1 MPGRV
6 TVTIDGIEI
15 EAAAGELVIK
25 VAQDHGIY
33 VPRFCWHERMKPVGM
48 CRMCLVEIEGQRGLP
63 PACTA
68 TVTDGMVVHTQTPG
82 VKKAQ
87 EGVLEFLLINHP
99 LDCPVCDRGGECP
112 LQDLTFGYGPGESR
126 FVEEKRHFAKPL
138 PISDLV
144 LLDRERCILCARCT
158 RFADE
163 VAGDPL
169 IQFVER
175 GAEMQVLTFPNQPF
189 TSYFSGNTVQICP
202 VGALLAAPYRF
213 RARPWDLSSVETSC
227 QLCSL
232 GCRIALQ
239 SSADRLVRALGV
251 DSEPLNH
258 GWLCDKG
265 RFAFDYV
272 HHAARIDEP
281 QVRGVD
287 GTRVEA
293 TWPEALDA
301 AASGLAGALD
311 RGGPASVAV
320 IGGARGT
327 NEDAYAW
334 ARFAKG
340 VLKTDNVDC
349 QVGDG
354 LPAEVVTGM
363 PRGRLS
369 DCDTARAIVLI
380 APDLKE
386 ELAVTYLRV
395 KRAAVDLKVPLIE
408 ISAVGTGLTRYA
420 KVALRHLPGEAAGL
434 AERLAALVAAAP
446 AAPASAAPGE
456 PMAAAA
462 APGEP
467 TPADGAAPQE
477 PAPAG
482 GPAAS
487 AGSVEDTA
495 NPRDAGPPAGEPP
508 AAAAAES
515 VAAPAEPAAVSP
527 ATPPAEAD
535 AVPPLGSQ
543 SDTDLETVATL
554 LRGEPGDE
562 RPVIVILGRPSLAE
576 PADATAAAASALRS
590 VPGVRFLSAL
600 RRNNVHGGLDLGLA
614 PGFLP
619 GRVSL
624 DAGRA
629 WFEAAWGGVPAERG
643 LDTAGILTA
652 AAEGR
657 LQALILLGAD
667 PLSDFPDRDLARRAL
682 AKAPFVVAVDAFP
695 TPSTDAAHVFLPV
708 ALAGEKRGTTTNLEG
723 RLLRLARKVTPPG
736 TAMEDWRVAVEL
748 ALRLGVD
755 FDLEA
760 VDEVTDEIAR
770 LAPAHA
776 GADTALLRRA
786 VDGAVIPLG
795 ELEDPVLGGPAHAIS
810 PTADSDPG
818 VVGGPIESLG
828 VMRGSSSAY
837 GTAPPTGSTVTLAP
851 PSRSGAQ
858 PGEGL
863 TPPPIHRW
871 DGQVP
876 QSSAPVAD
884 NRTGTDAGGTGLLL
898 WSARKL
904 YDPGVVVTHS
914 GAVSGLADVAAVRLH
929 PDELGRLGIAAGTSV
944 RVTSPRG
951 SVTLTTAADK
961 AIPAGVAWMPP
972 GAAADLIDA
981 AAVTV
986 VSVEPADG

>member
-1 MPGRV
+1 MPAGRV
-6 TVTIDGIEI
+6 TVTIDGVEM
-15 EAAAGELVIK
+15 EAEGGALVIK

-33 VPRFCWHERMKPVGM
+33 IPRFCWHERMKPVGM

-126 FVEEKRHFAKPL
+126 FVEEKRHFAKPI
-138 PISDLV
+138 PISELV

-175 GAEMQVLTFPNQPF
+175 GSEMQVLTFPNQPF

-213 RARPWDLSSVETSC
+213 QARPWDLSSVETSC

-232 GCRIALQ
+232 NCRVALQ

-272 HHAARIDEP
+272 HSTDRIVEP
-281 QVRGVD
+281 QVRGID
-287 GTRVEA
+287 GARAEG

-301 AASGLAGALD
+301 AAAGLAGALE
-311 RGGPASVAV
+311 RSGPSSVAV

-354 LPAEVVTGM
+354 LPAEVVTGL
-363 PRGRLS
+363 PRARLS
-369 DCDTARAIVLI
+369 DCDTARAIVLL

-408 ISAVGTGLTRYA
+408 ISAAETGLTRFA
-420 KVALRHLPGEAAGL
+420 DVVLRHLPGEAASL
-434 AERLAALVAAAP
+434 AERLAALVPQAPAPAQPAATPAESSGEPAAEASSAPPTEPPGPSAPAEPPDDPQAESIAAEAAP
-446 AAPASAAPGE
+446 AAISPATDPAEPGVVSS
-456 PMAAAA
+456 
-462 APGEP
+462 P
-467 TPADGAAPQE
+467 TG
-477 PAPAG
+477 
-482 GPAAS
+482 
-487 AGSVEDTA
+487 
-495 NPRDAGPPAGEPP
+495 DAETELR
-508 AAAAAES
+508 AAAE
-515 VAAPAEPAAVSP
+515 
-527 ATPPAEAD
+527 
-535 AVPPLGSQ
+535 
-543 SDTDLETVATL
+543 L
-554 LRGEPGDE
+554 LRGGSDDD

-576 PADATAAAASALRS
+576 PAGATVAAAAALRDI
-590 VPGVRFLSAL
+590 PGVRFLSAL
-600 RRNNVHGGLDLGLA
+600 RRSNVHGGIDLGLA

-619 GRVSL
+619 GRVTL

-629 WFEAAWGGVPAERG
+629 WFEAAWGGAPAERG
-643 LDTAGILTA
+643 LDTTGILRA
-652 AAEGR
+652 AADGR
-657 LQALILLGAD
+657 LGALVLLGAD

-682 AKAPFVVAVDAFP
+682 SSVPFIVAVDAFP

-776 GADTALLRRA
+776 GADAALLRRA

-795 ELEDPVLGGPAHAIS
+795 EVEEPVFGGPAHAIS
-810 PTADSDPG
+810 PAADSDPG
-818 VVGGPIESLG
+818 IIGGPIESL
-828 VMRGSSSAY
+828 VITAGSSSAY
-837 GTAPPTGSTVTLAP
+837 GTAPPSSTMVGTGA
-851 PSRSGAQ
+851 PSRSGAH

-863 TPPPIHRW
+863 TPPPVHRW
-871 DGQVP
+871 DGGAVP
-876 QSSAPVAD
+876 GTAEAASDGAD
-884 NRTGTDAGGTGLLL
+884 GSGLRL
-898 WSARKL
+898 WASRKL
-904 YDPGVVVTHS
+904 YSPSVAVTHS
-914 GAVSGLADVAAVRLH
+914 AAVGALASPAVVRLH
-929 PDELGRLGIAAGTSV
+929 PDELSRMGMASGAPV
-944 RVTSPRG
+944 QVTSPRG
-951 SVTLTTAADK
+951 AVTLPADADK
-961 AIPAGVAWMPP
+961 GIPP
-972 GAAADLIDA
+972 GVVWMAAAAAADLIDVA
-981 AAVTV
+981 SATF
-986 VSVEPADG
+986 VSVEVGVGG

>member
-1 MPGRV
+1 VPGRV
-6 TVTIDGIEI
+6 TVTIDGVEM
-15 EAAAGELVIK
+15 EADAGELVIK

-33 VPRFCWHERMKPVGM
+33 IPRFCWHERMKPVGM
-48 CRMCLVEIEGQRGLP
+48 CRMCLVEVEGQRGLP

-68 TVTDGMVVHTQTPG
+68 TVTDGMVVHTETPG

-202 VGALLAAPYRF
+202 VGALLASPYRF
-213 RARPWDLSSVETSC
+213 RARPWDLSSVESSC
-227 QLCSL
+227 QVCSV
-232 GCRIALQ
+232 GCRVALQ
-239 SSADRLVRALGV
+239 SSADRLVRSLGV
-251 DSEPLNH
+251 DSEPVNH

-265 RFAFDYV
+265 RFGFDFI
-272 HHAARIDEP
+272 HAPDRITEP
-281 QVRGVD
+281 QARGVD
-287 GTRVEA
+287 SVRGEA

-301 AASGLAGALD
+301 AAAGLAGALE
-311 RGGPASVAV
+311 RGGPSSVAV

-354 LPAEVVTGM
+354 LPAEVVTGV
-363 PRGRLS
+363 PRARLS
-369 DCDTARAIVLI
+369 DCDNARAIVLL

-386 ELAVTYLRV
+386 ELPVAYLRV

-420 KVALRHLPGEAAGL
+420 RTSLRHLPGEAGPL
-434 AERLAALVAAAP
+434 AAQLAALISAAPTPASPVAPAAESAAAP
-446 AAPASAAPGE
+446 V
-456 PMAAAA
+456 
-462 APGEP
+462 
-467 TPADGAAPQE
+467 E
-477 PAPAG
+477 PAAISPAT
-482 GPAAS
+482 
-487 AGSVEDTA
+487 D
-495 NPRDAGPPAGEPP
+495 
-508 AAAAAES
+508 
-515 VAAPAEPAAVSP
+515 PAEPGAGSSARESDPELAAV
-527 ATPPAEAD
+527 AA
-535 AVPPLGSQ
+535 
-543 SDTDLETVATL
+543 L

-562 RPVIVILGRPSLAE
+562 RPVIVIIGRPSVAE
-576 PADATAAAASALRS
+576 PADATVAAAAALRNI
-590 VPGVRFLSAL
+590 PGVRFLSAL
-600 RRNNVHGGLDLGLA
+600 RRSNVHGALDLGLA

-619 GRVSL
+619 GRVTL

-629 WFEAAWGGVPAERG
+629 WFEAAWGGVPTERG
-643 LDTAGILTA
+643 LDTAGMLAA

-657 LQALILLGAD
+657 LQALVLLGAD

-682 AKAPFVVAVDAFP
+682 AKVPFVLAVDAFP

-748 ALRLGVD
+748 ALRLGAD

-770 LAPAHA
+770 LAPAHQ
-776 GADTALLRRA
+776 GADAALLRRA

-795 ELEDPVLGGPAHAIS
+795 ELEEPVLGGPAHRIS
-810 PTADSDPG
+810 PAADSDPG
-818 VVGGPIESLG
+818 VIGGPIESLV

-837 GTAPPTGSTVTLAP
+837 GTAPPAGDTITLAP
-851 PSRSGAQ
+851 PSRSGAH

-863 TPPPIHRW
+863 TPPPLHEW
-871 DGQVP
+871 DGCLP
-876 QSSAPVAD
+876 GSPAD
-884 NRTGTDAGGTGLLL
+884 SGSPAATGVRLPEYSGNRTPEQEVGPAGGNGRLHL
-898 WSARKL
+898 WSTRKL
-904 YDPGVVVTHS
+904 YAPGVTVTHS
-914 GAVSGLADVAAVRLH
+914 AAVSGLAATATVRLH
-929 PDELGRLGIAAGTSV
+929 PGEIGRLGLSAGGTAQAS
-944 RVTSPRG
+944 SPRG
-951 SVTLTTAADK
+951 EVTLPVASDTTV
-961 AIPAGVAWMPP
+961 PAGVAWMPVH
-972 GAAADLIDA
+972 AAADLIDIA
-981 AAVTV
+981 AAVTK
-986 VSVEPADG
+986 VSLQPAADPPDPSGAEVDHG

>member
-6 TVTIDGIEI
+6 TVTIDDVEMQ
-15 EAAAGELVIK
+15 ADAGELVIK

-33 VPRFCWHERMKPVGM
+33 IPRFCWHERMKPVGM

-68 TVTDGMVVHTQTPG
+68 TVTDGMVVHTGTPL

-126 FVEEKRHFAKPL
+126 FVEEKRHFAKPI

-232 GCRIALQ
+232 NCRVALQ
-239 SSADRLVRALGV
+239 SSADRLVRTLGV

-272 HHAARIDEP
+272 HHPDRIVEP
-281 QVRGVD
+281 QLRGID
-287 GTRVEA
+287 GQRISGP
-293 TWPEALDA
+293 WPEALDA
-301 AASGLAGALD
+301 AAAGLAGALD
-311 RGGPASVAV
+311 RGGPSSVAV

-349 QVGDG
+349 QMGDG
-354 LPAEVVTGM
+354 LPADVVTGM
-363 PRGRLS
+363 PRACLS
-369 DCDTARAIVLI
+369 DCDTARAIVLL

-408 ISAVGTGLTRYA
+408 ISPVESGLTRYA
-420 KVALRHLPGEAAGL
+420 TKVVTDVD
-434 AERLAALVAAAP
+434 AALP
-446 AAPASAAPGE
+446 FLKL
-456 PMAAAA
+456 
-462 APGEP
+462 
-467 TPADGAAPQE
+467 QE
-477 PAPAG
+477 
-482 GPAAS
+482 
-487 AGSVEDTA
+487 
-495 NPRDAGPPAGEPP
+495 
-508 AAAAAES
+508 
-515 VAAPAEPAAVSP
+515 
-527 ATPPAEAD
+527 
-535 AVPPLGSQ
+535 
-543 SDTDLETVATL
+543 
-554 LRGEPGDE
+554 GDE

-576 PADATAAAASALRS
+576 PADATVAAATALRN

-600 RRNNVHGGLDLGLA
+600 RRSNVHGALDLGLA

-619 GRVSL
+619 GRVTL

-629 WFEAAWGGVPAERG
+629 WFEAAWGGVPAEQG

-657 LQALILLGAD
+657 IEALVLVGAD

-682 AKAPFVVAVDAFP
+682 NTVPFLVAVDAFP
-695 TPSTDAAHVFLPV
+695 TPSTDLAHVFLPV

-736 TAMEDWRVAVEL
+736 TAMEDWRVAGEL

-770 LAPAHA
+770 LAPAHL
-776 GADTALLRRA
+776 GADAALLRRA
-786 VDGAVIPLG
+786 ADGAVIPLG
-795 ELEDPVLGGPAHAIS
+795 EVEELVLGGPSHPIS
-810 PTADSDPG
+810 PAADSDPG
-818 VVGGPIESLG
+818 IIGGPIESL
-828 VMRGSSSAY
+828 VVERGSASAY
-837 GTAPPTGSTVTLAP
+837 GTAPPAHGGTTTLAA
-851 PSRSGAQ
+851 PSRTGAH

-863 TPPPIHRW
+863 APPPVHRW
-871 DGQVP
+871 EGTNGAGGGDG
-876 QSSAPVAD
+876 A
-884 NRTGTDAGGTGLLL
+884 TGTGLRL
-898 WSARKL
+898 WVSRKL
-904 YDPGVVVTHS
+904 YSPGVTVTHS
-914 GAVSGLADVAAVRLH
+914 EAVAGLAAPAVARLH
-929 PDELGRLGIAAGTSV
+929 PDELGRLGMASGAPL
-944 RVTSPRG
+944 RVTSARG
-951 SVTLTTAADK
+951 AVTLVASADQ
-961 AIPAGVAWMPP
+961 GVPP
-972 GAAADLIDA
+972 GTVWLPSAEAADLIDVA
-981 AAVTV
+981 TATFVN
-986 VSVEPADG
+986 VEVGVGG

>member
-1 MPGRV
+1 
-6 TVTIDGIEI
+6 
-15 EAAAGELVIK
+15 
-25 VAQDHGIY
+25 
-33 VPRFCWHERMKPVGM
+33 MKPVGM

-68 TVTDGMVVHTQTPG
+68 TVTDGMVVHTETPG

-213 RARPWDLSSVETSC
+213 RARPWDLSSVESSC
-227 QLCSL
+227 QLCSV
-232 GCRIALQ
+232 GCRVALQ
-239 SSADRLVRALGV
+239 SSGDRLVRSLGV
-251 DSEPLNH
+251 DSEPVNH

-265 RFAFDYV
+265 RFGFDFI
-272 HHAARIDEP
+272 HAADRITEP
-281 QVRGVD
+281 KVQGVD
-287 GTRVEA
+287 GARCEG

-301 AASGLAGALD
+301 AAAGLAGALE
-311 RGGPASVAV
+311 RGGPSSVAV

-340 VLKTDNVDC
+340 VMKTDNVDC

-354 LPAEVVTGM
+354 LPAEVVCGL
-363 PRGRLS
+363 PRARLS
-369 DCDTARAIVLI
+369 DCDGARAIVLLG
-380 APDLKE
+380 PDLKE
-386 ELAVTYLRV
+386 EVPVAYLRV

-420 KVALRHLPGEAAGL
+420 KTSLRHLPGEAGSL
-434 AERLAALVAAAP
+434 AERLAAMVSATP
-446 AAPASAAPGE
+446 AASAASAAP
-456 PMAAAA
+456 
-462 APGEP
+462 
-467 TPADGAAPQE
+467 
-477 PAPAG
+477 
-482 GPAAS
+482 
-487 AGSVEDTA
+487 V
-495 NPRDAGPPAGEPP
+495 
-508 AAAAAES
+508 
-515 VAAPAEPAAVSP
+515 EPAAVSP
-527 ATPPAEAD
+527 ATDPAEAGTVSSPGAASD
-535 AVPPLGSQ
+535 DELAAVA
-543 SDTDLETVATL
+543 EL

-562 RPVIVILGRPSLAE
+562 RPVIVILGRPSVAE
-576 PADATAAAASALRS
+576 PADATLAAASALARI
-590 VPGVRFLSAL
+590 PGVRFLSAL
-600 RRNNVHGGLDLGLA
+600 RRSNVHGALDLGLA

-619 GRVSL
+619 GRVTL

-629 WFEAAWGGVPAERG
+629 WFEAAWGGAPAGPG
-643 LDTAGILTA
+643 LDTAGILAA

-657 LQALILLGAD
+657 LQALVVLGAD

-682 AKAPFVVAVDAFP
+682 AKVPFVLAVDAFP
-695 TPSTDAAHVFLPV
+695 TPSTDAASVFLPV
-708 ALAGEKRGTTTNLEG
+708 ALYGEKRGTTTNLEG

-748 ALRLGVD
+748 ALRLGAD

-770 LAPAHA
+770 LAPAHQ
-776 GADTALLRRA
+776 GANAALLRRA

-795 ELEDPVLGGPAHAIS
+795 EVEEPVLGGPAHPIS
-810 PTADSDPG
+810 PAADSDPG
-818 VVGGPIESLG
+818 TVGGPIESLV

-837 GTAPPTGSTVTLAP
+837 GTSPPTSGTLTLAP
-851 PSRSGAQ
+851 PSRSGAH
-858 PGEGL
+858 PPEGM

-871 DGQVP
+871 DGPPGGGRPAAQV
-876 QSSAPVAD
+876 AA
-884 NRTGTDAGGTGLLL
+884 TGLLTAGGFRL
-898 WSARKL
+898 WAGHKL
-904 YDPGVVVTHS
+904 YDPGVTVTRS
-914 GAVSGLADVAAVRLH
+914 AAVSGLAAPAVVRLH
-929 PDELGRLGIAAGTSV
+929 PDELRRLGVGAGASV

-951 SVTLTTAADK
+951 SLTLPAVGDRAV
-961 AIPAGVAWMPP
+961 PAGVAWIAA
-972 GAAADLIDA
+972 GAAADLVDA
-981 AAVTV
+981 ADVTTV
-986 VSVEPADG
+986 NVEVAGG

>member
-1 MPGRV
+1 VPGRV
-6 TVTIDGIEI
+6 TVTIDGVEM
-15 EAAAGELVIK
+15 EAEAGELVIK
-25 VAQDHGIY
+25 VAQDRGIY
-33 VPRFCWHERMKPVGM
+33 IPRFCWHERMKPVGM

-126 FVEEKRHFAKPL
+126 FVEEKRHFAKPI

-189 TSYFSGNTVQICP
+189 ISYFSGNTVQICP

-232 GCRIALQ
+232 NCRVALQ
-239 SSADRLVRALGV
+239 SSADRLVRTLGV

-272 HHAARIDEP
+272 HHADRIVEP
-281 QVRGVD
+281 QVRGID
-287 GTRVEA
+287 GQRVEA
-293 TWPEALDA
+293 AWPEALDA
-301 AASGLAGALD
+301 AAAGLTTAFD
-311 RGGPASVAV
+311 RGGSASVAV

-354 LPAEVVTGM
+354 LPADVVTGM
-363 PRGRLS
+363 PRARLS
-369 DCDTARAIVLI
+369 DCDTARAIVVL

-408 ISAVGTGLTRYA
+408 ISSVRTGLTRYA
-420 KVALRHLPGEAAGL
+420 TRVVTDVD
-434 AERLAALVAAAP
+434 AALP
-446 AAPASAAPGE
+446 FLKL
-456 PMAAAA
+456 
-462 APGEP
+462 
-467 TPADGAAPQE
+467 QE
-477 PAPAG
+477 
-482 GPAAS
+482 
-487 AGSVEDTA
+487 
-495 NPRDAGPPAGEPP
+495 
-508 AAAAAES
+508 
-515 VAAPAEPAAVSP
+515 
-527 ATPPAEAD
+527 
-535 AVPPLGSQ
+535 
-543 SDTDLETVATL
+543 
-554 LRGEPGDE
+554 GDE
-562 RPVIVILGRPSLAE
+562 RPVVVILGRPSLAE
-576 PADATAAAASALRS
+576 PADATVAAAAALLRD

-600 RRNNVHGGLDLGLA
+600 RRSNVHGGLDLGLA

-619 GRVSL
+619 GRVTL

-643 LDTAGILTA
+643 LDTAGILNA

-657 LQALILLGAD
+657 IEALVLVGAD

-682 AKAPFVVAVDAFP
+682 TTVPFVVAVDAFP
-695 TPSTDAAHVFLPV
+695 TPSADLAHVFLPV

-736 TAMEDWRVAVEL
+736 TAMEDWRIAGEL

-770 LAPAHA
+770 LAPAHL
-776 GADTALLRRA
+776 GADAALLRGA
-786 VDGAVIPLG
+786 ADGAVIPLG
-795 ELEDPVLGGPAHAIS
+795 EMEELVLGGPSHPIS
-810 PTADSDPG
+810 PAADSDPG
-818 VVGGPIESLG
+818 IIGGPIESL
-828 VMRGSSSAY
+828 VVERGSASAY
-837 GTAPPTGSTVTLAP
+837 GTAPPAHGDTATLTP
-851 PSRSGAQ
+851 PSRTGAQ

-863 TPPPIHRW
+863 TPPPVHRW
-871 DGQVP
+871 DG
-876 QSSAPVAD
+876 SAGPAAD
-884 NRTGTDAGGTGLLL
+884 AAAGDGAGGSGLRL
-898 WSARKL
+898 WAARKL
-904 YDPGVVVTHS
+904 YSPGVAVTHS
-914 GAVSGLADVAAVRLH
+914 EAVSGLAAPAVARLH
-929 PDELGRLGIAAGTSV
+929 PDELNRLGLASGAPV

-951 SVTLTTAADK
+951 AAMLTAGADTG
-961 AIPAGVAWMPP
+961 IPP
-972 GAAADLIDA
+972 GTVWLPAPEAADLIDVA
-981 AAVTV
+981 TATYVN
-986 VSVEPADG
+986 VEVGAGG

>member
-6 TVTIDGIEI
+6 TVTIDGVEM

-33 VPRFCWHERMKPVGM
+33 IPRFCWHERMKPVGM

-68 TVTDGMVVHTQTPG
+68 TVTDGMVVNTQTPG

-175 GAEMQVLTFPNQPF
+175 GAEMQVLTFPGQPF

-202 VGALLAAPYRF
+202 VGALLATPYRF

-239 SSADRLVRALGV
+239 SSADRLVRTLGV

-272 HHAARIDEP
+272 HHADRIDEP

-287 GTRVEA
+287 GSRAQA

-301 AASGLAGALD
+301 AAGGLAGALD

-363 PRGRLS
+363 PRARLS
-369 DCDTARAIVLI
+369 DCDSARAIVLL

-408 ISAVGTGLTRYA
+408 ISATETGLTRYA
-420 KVALRHLPGEAAGL
+420 KVALRHLPGEAAAL
-434 AERLAALVAAAP
+434 ARRLAGLVSAAPSAAAGAAAP
-446 AAPASAAPGE
+446 IDRAPASEPAGSTGAAESSTGAAESTAAPRD
-456 PMAAAA
+456 A
-462 APGEP
+462 AP
-467 TPADGAAPQE
+467 PADG
-477 PAPAG
+477 
-482 GPAAS
+482 S
-487 AGSVEDTA
+487 
-495 NPRDAGPPAGEPP
+495 P

-515 VAAPAEPAAVSP
+515 AAAPAEPAAVSP
-527 ATPPAEAD
+527 ATPPAEPGAGSPATPPAEPD
-535 AVPPLGSQ
+535 AVSPAVAQPDGE
-543 SDTDLETVATL
+543 LEAAAAL
-554 LRGEPGDE
+554 LRGDPGDE

-576 PADATAAAASALRS
+576 PADATVAAAAALRDI
-590 VPGVRFLSAL
+590 PGVRFLSGL
-600 RRNNVHGGLDLGLA
+600 RRSNVHGALDLGLA

-619 GRVSL
+619 GRVTL

-629 WFEAAWGGVPAERG
+629 WFEAAWGGTPAERG
-643 LDTAGILTA
+643 LDTAGILSA
-652 AAEGR
+652 AADGR
-657 LQALILLGAD
+657 LQALVLLGAD

-682 AKAPFVVAVDAFP
+682 AKVPFLVAVDAFP

-786 VDGAVIPLG
+786 ADGAVIPLG
-795 ELEDPVLGGPAHAIS
+795 ELEEPVLGGPGHAIS
-810 PTADSDPG
+810 PAADSDPG
-818 VVGGPIESLG
+818 IVGGPIESLV

-837 GTAPPTGSTVTLAP
+837 GTAPPASGSTATLAP
-851 PSRSGAQ
+851 PSRSGAH

-871 DGQVP
+871 DGLP
-876 QSSAPVAD
+876 ASGS
-884 NRTGTDAGGTGLLL
+884 GDAGDGGGLRL
-898 WSARKL
+898 WSNRKL
-904 YDPGVVVTHS
+904 YDPGVAVIHS
-914 GAVSGLADVAAVRLH
+914 GAVSGLAAVAAVRLH
-929 PDELGRLGIAAGTSV
+929 PDEVGRLGLATGASV
-944 RVTSPRG
+944 LVSSPRG
-951 SVTLTTAADK
+951 SVTLPAVADK
-961 AIPAGVAWMPP
+961 GIPAGVAWMPP

-986 VSVEPADG
+986 VSLEPANG